1 MARPQ
6 FDITQSGEARRR
18 SLGLETHGQ
27 QPGAFLRGRGHS
39 TRPGACPSGR
49 GHSTPSGTGF
59 LSPNAQ
65 GVPDRE
71 GMHPR
76 AQDVPVEIG
85 RPGLVSAQCR
95 PVPGQCQAST
105 SQVLTQHPA

>member
-39 TRPGACPSGR
+39 TRPGTFPCGR

-59 LSPNAQ
+59 LSPYARH
-65 GVPDRE
+65 VPGRE
-71 GMHPR
+71 KMHPH

-85 RPGLVSAQCR
+85 RPGLTSIQC
-95 PVPGQCQAST
+95 
-105 SQVLTQHPA
+105 

>member
-1 MARPQ
+1 MPSGTFHAARCVS
-6 FDITQSGEARRR
+6 F
-18 SLGLETHGQ
+18 
-27 QPGAFLRGRGHS
+27 
-39 TRPGACPSGR
+39 RPGTFPCGR

-71 GMHPR
+71 GMHPH
-76 AQDVPVEIG
+76 AQDVPVETG
-85 RPGLVSAQCR
+85 RPGLVSVQCR

-105 SQVLTQHPA
+105 SQALTQRPI

>member
-6 FDITQSGEARRR
+6 FGIAQSGKARHRP
-18 SLGLETHGQ
+18 LGLETHGDSRGVLS
-27 QPGAFLRGRGHS
+27 QPGTF
-39 TRPGACPSGR
+39 PCGR

-65 GVPDRE
+65 AVPDRE
-71 GMHPR
+71 GMHPH

-85 RPGLVSAQCR
+85 RPGLV
-95 PVPGQCQAST
+95 PGQCQAST
-105 SQVLTQHPA
+105 SQALTQRPI

>member
-1 MARPQ
+1 MP
-6 FDITQSGEARRR
+6 SGTFHAAGCVSFR
-18 SLGLETHGQ
+18 
-27 QPGAFLRGRGHS
+27 PGAF
-39 TRPGACPSGR
+39 PCGR

-76 AQDVPVEIG
+76 AQDVPVD
-85 RPGLVSAQCR
+85 
-95 PVPGQCQAST
+95 VPDSGANSNADHLDPH
-105 SQVLTQHPA
+105 VA

>member
-39 TRPGACPSGR
+39 TRPGGW
-49 GHSTPSGTGF
+49 
-59 LSPNAQ
+59 
-65 GVPDRE
+65 
-71 GMHPR
+71 
-76 AQDVPVEIG
+76 
-85 RPGLVSAQCR
+85 GLVVDAPLVGGVSC
-95 PVPGQCQAST
+95 VWYWGWSGCAS
-105 SQVLTQHPA
+105 

>member
-1 MARPQ
+1 MP
-6 FDITQSGEARRR
+6 SGTFRTAGCV
-18 SLGLETHGQ
+18 S
-27 QPGAFLRGRGHS
+27 F
-39 TRPGACPSGR
+39 RPGTFPCGR

-65 GVPDRE
+65 AVPDRE
-71 GMHPR
+71 GMHPH

-85 RPGLVSAQCR
+85 RPGLVSVQCR

-105 SQVLTQHPA
+105 SQALTQRPI

>member
-1 MARPQ
+1 MP
-6 FDITQSGEARRR
+6 SGTFRTAGCV
-18 SLGLETHGQ
+18 S
-27 QPGAFLRGRGHS
+27 F
-39 TRPGACPSGR
+39 RPGTFPCGR

>member
-1 MARPQ
+1 MP
-6 FDITQSGEARRR
+6 SGTFRTAGCV
-18 SLGLETHGQ
+18 S
-27 QPGAFLRGRGHS
+27 F
-39 TRPGACPSGR
+39 RPGTFLCGR

-65 GVPDRE
+65 AVPDRKKV
-71 GMHPR
+71 HPN

-85 RPGLVSAQCR
+85 RPGLVSVQCR

-105 SQVLTQHPA
+105 SQALTQRPV